1 MASAVAANLFLGP
14 GAILAAAKSAWE
26 RQKENAG
33 PAAELARLEEV
44 TPVALGAV
52 ELIPLPLVD
61 DDGGALGLLLLRH
74 HHHGLWHHHGLLHYH
89 RWLLHHHG
97 LGLHVHFLN
106 LFV

>member
-44 TPVALGAV
+44 TLVALGAV
-52 ELIPLPLVD
+52 EPIPLPLVD
-61 DDGGALGLLLLRH
+61 DDGGGGRGLLRH
-74 HHHGLWHHHGLLHYH
+74 HHHGRWHHHGLLHYH